1 MTKKLGFRK
10 DFWLTIIFGAFL
22 VVLILWLG
30 MSFFSAIKETQIK
43 SRKEFLRKQTELAA
57 NELEAEMQRYAEAAD
72 FTLKIVEEEYPQDEN
87 LTANVR
93 RLFNNY
99 PGLVDTL
106 WVKMQDSVLQFTL
119 TDRNDFLR
127 TIVPELPQANKDS
140 DYSVSSEKIE
150 MNFALNLVQFSRNF
164 VAHYYLN
171 KGGNKMLMLNGKLIS
186 LTLNDLSVPFEFDES
201 VRGLIE
207 KDVSEGV
214 IGVYEMEWMHGDQEV
229 PGILVQYPFDF
240 GKVQEDA
247 ALMFAIES
255 ETIISGV
262 YNTYLLLFTGIVFL
276 LIATVIFLIISIQNN
291 LESQKKAE
299 KNAKEISE
307 LFDQQNL
314 LLKELHGFVYYH
326 NYKGEMTRV
335 SDEVEQILGHPKNDF
350 LMAFKMDHEGRKD
363 VLNIKSLVK
372 KALEENRSFIDLE
385 YDYVRP
391 DGEKLRLRIFE
402 KLVFDDQGRFNGGL
416 GICTDVTDQY
426 QRKQELI
433 QSGNRLQTL
442 IDNIP
447 DVIFLYDNEGK
458 IQLSHVK
465 DQKHIFAGWK
475 EFKGKNLMEI
485 IPEAQRA
492 KAMNAFYRARESGS
506 IQTIDLEFPVDK
518 ESQFLEVRFF
528 PLDKDR
534 MMSISKDITSQRI
547 WEKGLVEAM
556 NAADQASKAKSEFL
570 ANMSH
575 EIRTPMNGLLGIIDL
590 LEQTE
595 LTKDQL
601 QYLYI
606 IKRSGNS
613 LLSIIKD
620 ILDYSKIEVGKIEL
634 NPTVFSPKEEF
645 ERQVELFSGLAQQK
659 GVDIN
664 IQFGDRTEELRE
676 GDAGKIAQVI
686 LNIVGNA
693 LKFTPKGGEVNIAVT
708 SEEISEDLHMLRCI
722 VQDSGIGIP
731 KEEIPRLTDPF
742 YQVESSNARSYQ
754 GTGLGLAIAKK
765 IVELMGGELIISSV
779 LNKGSEFSFTV
790 ILKRA
795 PEKLPEQPSSMLS
808 RHMDWRNMALDYP
821 LRLLLAE
828 DNKLNLQLM
837 TMMLDQLGYA
847 FDVAKNGNEVLE
859 KLQTNE
865 YDLILMDVQMP
876 AMNGLEATRKIRE
889 MGKKGELFILGLS
902 ANVFDEDQKK
912 ALEAGMDDY
921 LTKPIR
927 LYALAEK
934 IKFYSMKVLD
944 RQEEE

>member
-1 MTKKLGFRK
+1 MTRKLGFRK
-10 DFWLTIIFGAFL
+10 DFWLTSIFGAFL

-43 SRKEFLRKQTELAA
+43 SRKVFLRKQTKLAA
-57 NELEAEMQRYAEAAD
+57 TGLETEMQRFTKEAD
-72 FTLKIVEEEYPQDEN
+72 FMLRIVEDEFPEDEN
-87 LTANVR
+87 ITANVR
-93 RLFNNY
+93 WLFNNY
-99 PGLVDTL
+99 PSLIDTL
-106 WVKMQDSVLQFTL
+106 WVKMQDSVLRFTL

-127 TIVPELPQANKDS
+127 TAVPELPQHNKGAG
-140 DYSVSSEKIE
+140 YAVSSGRIE
-150 MNFALNLVQFSRNF
+150 MNFALNLVNFSKNF
-164 VAHYYLN
+164 VSHYYLN
-171 KGGNKMLMLNGKLIS
+171 EGGNKILMLNGKLIS
-186 LTLNDLSVPFEFDES
+186 LTSNDFSVPFELDENA
-201 VRGLIE
+201 RRLIG

-214 IGVYEMEWMHGDQEV
+214 IGVYEMDWVYGGQEV

-240 GKVQEDA
+240 GEVQEDA

-255 ETIISGV
+255 EIIISDV
-262 YNTYLLLFTGIVFL
+262 YNTYLLLFAGIVFL
-276 LIATVIFLIISIQNN
+276 LIATVVFFIISVRND
-291 LESQKKAE
+291 LESQKEAK

-307 LFDQQNL
+307 LFYQQNL
-314 LLKELHGFVYYH
+314 LLKELRGFVYYH
-326 NYKGEMTRV
+326 NYKGEMIQV
-335 SDEVEQILGHPKNDF
+335 SDEVEEILGHPKDNF
-350 LMAFKMDHEGRKD
+350 LRAFKVDFEGRQD

-372 KALEENRSFIDLE
+372 KALEENRSSIDLE

-402 KLVFDDQGRFNGGL
+402 KLIFDDQGRFNGGL

-447 DVIFLYDNEGK
+447 DVIFLYDNGGG

-465 DQKHIFAGWK
+465 DQKHIFPDWR
-475 EFKGKNLMEI
+475 ELKGKNLKEI
-485 IPEAQRA
+485 IPEAQCT
-492 KAMNAFYRARESGS
+492 KAMGAFNRARESGS
-506 IQTIDLEFPVDK
+506 IQTIDLEFPVGS
-518 ESQFLEVRFF
+518 ETQFLEVRFF
-528 PLDKDR
+528 PLDEDR
-534 MMSISKDITSQRI
+534 MMSISKDITSQRV
-547 WEKGLVEAM
+547 WEKSLVDAM
-556 NAADQASKAKSEFL
+556 NAADLASKAKSEFL

-613 LLSIIKD
+613 LLGIIKD

-634 NPTVFSPKEEF
+634 NPTVFNPKEEF
-645 ERQVELFSGLAQQK
+645 ERQIQLFSGLAQQK

-676 GDAGKIAQVI
+676 GDAAKIAQVI

-693 LKFTPKGGEVNIAVT
+693 LKFTPKGGQVNIAVT
-708 SEEISEDLHMLRCI
+708 SEEVSEDLHMLRCV

-742 YQVESSNARSYQ
+742 YQVERSNTRSYQ

-765 IVELMGGELIISSV
+765 IVEHMGGELIISSE

-790 ILKRA
+790 LLKEA
-795 PEKLPEQPSSMLS
+795 PEKLLEQPSSMLS
-808 RHMDWRNMALDYP
+808 RHKNWRNMALDYP

-837 TMMLDQLGYA
+837 TMMLEQLGYT

-859 KLQTNE
+859 KLQTNV

-876 AMNGLEATRKIRE
+876 VMNGLEATKKIRE
-889 MGKKGELFILGLS
+889 MGNKGGLFIVGLS

-934 IKFYSMKVLD
+934 VKYYSMKVWA